1 MVASSGRP
9 TRKVTSEKTK
19 YAIEIFSE
27 GEKTEVQ
34 YFIEWHRHH
43 RGRVVVTFPVVG
55 RGPLQLVEAAARSKQ
70 KAQREE
76 RRGRGRAPD
85 AFWCVFDIDEHPD
98 IPRAIEVA
106 ADNGIDVAI
115 SNPCIELW
123 LYLHY
128 EDHRR
133 WDHRHDIQHALKAC
147 SGIDK
152 TLAAH
157 HLEFLIENY
166 EIAHGRAIA
175 LDKMH
180 DDNATDDRN
189 PSSGVW
195 RLVEAI
201 RSSPSPGAGG

>member
-1 MVASSGRP
+1 MVANSGRP
-9 TRKVTSEKTK
+9 TRKVTSDKAK

-34 YFIEWHRHH
+34 YVIEWHRQY
-43 RGRVVVTFPVVG
+43 RDRVVVTFAVVG
-55 RGPLQLVEAAARSKQ
+55 RGPLQLVEEAVRSKQ
-70 KAQREE
+70 KADTQE
-76 RRGRGRAPD
+76 RRGRGLAPN
-85 AFWCVFDIDEHPD
+85 AFWCVFDVDEHPD
-98 IPRAIEVA
+98 IPRAVELARNHGIEL
-106 ADNGIDVAI
+106 AI

-128 EDHRR
+128 VDNRR
-133 WDHRHDIQHALKAC
+133 WDHRHDIQHALKEC

-152 TLAAH
+152 TLTTK

-166 EIAHGRAIA
+166 ETAQGRAIA

-180 DDNATDDRN
+180 DDNESDDRN

-195 RLVEAI
+195 RLVEVI
-201 RSSPSPGAGG
+201 RNAVP